1 MDFESVAGDLSS
13 IDKSGISTI
22 SNLCKQQITLETR
35 IADLEQELK
44 DAKQQHRKIAEDLLP
59 AAMDEYGVAELKMD
73 DGSQISV
80 SPFYSASIPKDRQ
93 QDAFNW
99 LSEQGHGS
107 LIKNHVTASFGRG
120 EDNLAK
126 DLLAE
131 LGQRGM
137 ATQTKTWVEP
147 MTLKS
152 FVKEQVEKGENLPY
166 DLLGIYVGQKAKIKR
181 S

>member
-13 IDKSGISTI
+13 LVKSGISTI

-80 SPFYSASIPKDRQ
+80 SPF
-93 QDAFNW
+93 
-99 LSEQGHGS
+99 
-107 LIKNHVTASFGRG
+107 
-120 EDNLAK
+120 
-126 DLLAE
+126 
-131 LGQRGM
+131 
-137 ATQTKTWVEP
+137 
-147 MTLKS
+147 
-152 FVKEQVEKGENLPY
+152 
-166 DLLGIYVGQKAKIKR
+166 
-181 S
+181 